1 MYHSN
6 ATVQNI
12 FKTFENYRDIS
23 FLMRELHK
31 VLTISTLKLIKILVK
46 YRGVTVTAKILL
58 NALRKQKINNRTAAS
73 KYINATNRMKRVNF
87 GRKSLNIIY
96 IIINTPN
103 CHEYSLWI
111 LYNCLFYLK
120 TTPQSTGMKAPV
132 EEP

>member
-46 YRGVTVTAKILL
+46 YRGVTVTAKTLL

-103 CHEYSLWI
+103 ILPRILALNSVQLSILSKNNASKHRHE
-111 LYNCLFYLK
+111 
-120 TTPQSTGMKAPV
+120 STG
-132 EEP
+132 